1 MAKQTV
7 MAAGMAQ
14 TAHNN
19 RLSLFDQVVQG
30 FLNELSSHEKSIQ
43 VPACLDYL
51 DGKIEVEGQRHVRRA
66 TILAVEDLTQQVE
79 APQLLR
85 REVYAVMKLL
95 GLNPIPELRSY
106 RDVATAILR
115 IDATLHLSGISG
127 TRKLAGS
134 KPVYH

>member
-1 MAKQTV
+1 MTKQAV
-7 MAAGMAQ
+7 MTAAVTQA
-14 TAHNN
+14 AHAS

-30 FLNELSSHEKSIQ
+30 FLAELSGYKRSIQ

-51 DGKIEVEGQRHVRRA
+51 DGKIELDGHCYMRRA
-66 TILAVEDLTQQVE
+66 AILAVEDLTQQIE
-79 APQLLR
+79 APQPLR
-85 REVYAVMKLL
+85 REVYSVMKLL
-95 GLNPIPELRSY
+95 CLDPIPELRSY

-127 TRKLAGS
+127 TLNLAGA